1 VSTIAER
8 TGVRCA
14 RTFTWTRFNEKLTFS
29 MSSPSPLPRVVFPV
43 YIALFGILLA
53 YWLLDTPSLSDI
65 LFLYFLV
72 HLPVYVAFLLE
83 ANIKYREEALSQHIT
98 MSIAGVPLIVSVIK
112 LSNKVFALSVFSI
125 VFLTFLIIFFHYFSE
140 DWRRG
145 RVERVDVAGLV
156 QGLADLFIFHL
167 AYIAVV
173 VPKAADLGAATLW
186 YFAMY
191 PVLLYVYSAVRL
203 ALGRTCPA
211 PLALAAVAYG
221 VSAAVD
227 NLALLPTAAL
237 AIPAAVAC
245 KKANDEV

>member
-1 VSTIAER
+1 MFST
-8 TGVRCA
+8 
-14 RTFTWTRFNEKLTFS
+14 L
-29 MSSPSPLPRVVFPV
+29 SPLLRVVFPV

-53 YWLLDTPSLSDI
+53 YWLLDTPSLSDF

-72 HLPVYVAFLLE
+72 HLPVYVALLLE
-83 ANIKYREEALSQHIT
+83 ANIKYREEALSQRAT
-98 MSIAGVPLIVSVIK
+98 LNIAGVPLIGLALG
-112 LSNKVFALSVFSI
+112 LSDKVFALSVFSI
-125 VFLTFLIIFFHYFSE
+125 VFLTFLTIFFSFFFLE

-156 QGLADLFIFHL
+156 QGLAGLFMFNM

-191 PVLLYVYSAVRL
+191 PVLFYAYSAVRL
-203 ALGRTCPA
+203 ALGMSCPT
-211 PLALAAVAYG
+211 PLAAAAIAYG
-221 VSAAVD
+221 VSAALE

-237 AIPAAVAC
+237 AIPAAMVC
-245 KKANDEV
+245 RKDSDKAS